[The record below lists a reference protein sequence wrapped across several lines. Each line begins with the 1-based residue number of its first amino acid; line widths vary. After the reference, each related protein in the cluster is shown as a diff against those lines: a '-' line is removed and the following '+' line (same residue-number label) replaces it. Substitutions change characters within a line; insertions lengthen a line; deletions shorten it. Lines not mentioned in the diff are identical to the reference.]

1 MAVNATAAFNGTSV
15 TSPTLADGTGNITLI
30 NIAPQLAQLVEL
42 RNISAALNTTND
54 NLDQARAQILNT
66 LFVSGLYS

>member
-1 MAVNATAAFNGTSV
+1 MAVNATAALSGTSV
-15 TSPTLADGTGNITLI
+15 AAPTLADGTGNLTLI

-42 RNISAALNTTND
+42 RNISSQLNTTNQ
-54 NLDQARAQILNT
+54 NLDQARAQELNT